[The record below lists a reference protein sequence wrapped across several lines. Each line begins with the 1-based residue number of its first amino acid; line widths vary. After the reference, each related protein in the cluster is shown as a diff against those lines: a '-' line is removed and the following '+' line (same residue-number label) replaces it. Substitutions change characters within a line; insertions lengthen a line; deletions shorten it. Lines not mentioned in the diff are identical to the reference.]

1 MTKLY
6 LDTLDDQ
13 RQLTFFKLIA
23 FAKSAVLAGG
33 TALALQI
40 GHRKSFDFD
49 LFLPNPIPKTLYKS
63 VQDVF
68 GKSPL
73 KHVDTGDQLTIELT
87 SGIEITFLYYWHK
100 PLYAAIQTDSLAL
113 CDKRDIATDKAMTLG
128 RRNAWRDY
136 VDFFFL
142 LKDNHVTLDQIVA
155 DAQKRFGN
163 EFSTK
168 LFLQQLSYTGDI
180 ADFSVTYVQDAY
192 NPKEISSFLEKQ
204 IKKFAP
210 TALPL

>member
-13 RQLTFFKLIA
+13 RQLTFSKLIA
-23 FAKSAVLAGG
+23 FTKSAVLAGG
-33 TALALQI
+33 TGLALQI

-49 LFLPNPIPKTLYKS
+49 LFMPNSIPRTLYKS

-68 GKSPL
+68 GESPT
-73 KHVDTGDQLTIELT
+73 KHVDTGDQLTIELA
-87 SGIEITFLYYWHK
+87 SGIEITFLYYWYK
-100 PLYAAIQTDSLAL
+100 PLYTTIRTNSLAL
-113 CDKRDIATDKAMTLG
+113 FDKRDIATDKAMTLG

-142 LKDNHVTLDQIVA
+142 LKENHVTLTQLIV
-155 DAQKRFGN
+155 DAEKRFGN

-180 ADFSVTYVQDAY
+180 ADFSVTYVRDTF
-192 NPKEISSFLEKQ
+192 NPKEISSFLERHVKEY
-204 IKKFAP
+204 AP
-210 TALPL
+210 TTLPL

>member
-100 PLYAAIQTDSLAL
+100 PLYTTIPTHSLAL

-142 LKDNHVTLDQIVA
+142 LKDNHVTLAQIVA

-180 ADFSVTYVQDAY
+180 ADFSVTYARDTY
-192 NPKEISSFLEKQ
+192 KPKAISSFLEKSV
-204 IKKFAP
+204 KEYVP

>member
-49 LFLPNPIPKTLYKS
+49 LFLPNPIPRTLYKS
-63 VQDVF
+63 VQEVF
-68 GKSPL
+68 SESPL
-73 KHVDTGDQLTIELT
+73 KHVDTGNQLTIELT

-100 PLYAAIQTDSLAL
+100 PLYTTIPTHSLAL

-128 RRNAWRDY
+128 KRNAWRDY

-142 LKDNHVTLDQIVA
+142 LRDHHVSLAQIVA
-155 DAQKRFGN
+155 DAEKRFGN

-180 ADFSVTYVQDAY
+180 KDFSITYVGHQY
-192 NPKEISSFLEKQ
+192 TPQEISKFLEQQAKNYA
-204 IKKFAP
+204 K
-210 TALPL
+210 TSLPL